1 MVVKNLE
8 TLNLGYN
15 NITNEGVHRLK
26 DGLLK
31 NRSVLRLGMQC
42 TKVFLRRL
50 RAGWKKIWIDRF
62 KTILFFSTQVTCEG
76 AVALAEVIADSS
88 RLIRLDLRENEI
100 KSGGLMAL
108 SLSLKMNFS
117 VTRLALPY

>member
-1 MVVKNLE
+1 MGKGFRKLE
-8 TLNLGYN
+8 KMSEKTLL
-15 NITNEGVHRLK
+15 
-26 DGLLK
+26 
-31 NRSVLRLGMQC
+31 S
-42 TKVFLRRL
+42 
-50 RAGWKKIWIDRF
+50 
-62 KTILFFSTQVTCEG
+62 SQVTCEG

-117 VTRLALPY
+117 VTRWRLT

>member
-1 MVVKNLE
+1 MACSRIE
-8 TLNLGYN
+8 AFLGSACNAQRYFCA
-15 NITNEGVHRLK
+15 V
-26 DGLLK
+26 
-31 NRSVLRLGMQC
+31 SVLDG
-42 TKVFLRRL
+42 
-50 RAGWKKIWIDRF
+50 KKFGLIDLKPSF
-62 KTILFFSTQVTCEG
+62 FFSTQVTCEG

>member
-1 MVVKNLE
+1 M
-8 TLNLGYN
+8 
-15 NITNEGVHRLK
+15 NINHQM
-26 DGLLK
+26 
-31 NRSVLRLGMQC
+31 S
-42 TKVFLRRL
+42 
-50 RAGWKKIWIDRF
+50 I
-62 KTILFFSTQVTCEG
+62 QVTCEG

-117 VTRLALPY
+117 VTRLALPR